1 VARLACPDA
10 ATLKK
15 GTLMR
20 PPLHLPA
27 AAVPITVAVTVTLA
41 LTLVSGCA
49 AGPESVPIRITPSR
63 VASDTRT
70 ATPTSAPA
78 STAPALP
85 RQLPN
90 LGPAMLAQVPADSS
104 QVLEAIGAGPNSP
117 NATVVL
123 YQRTAAGWQAGSSWP
138 AHDALDGWTADKH
151 QGDLRTPIGVFTLT
165 DAGGLLANPGTKLPY
180 YQSSEFTISGRGFE
194 GEPLAGAFDY
204 VIAINY
210 NRKTGVSPLDDTYPL
225 GYEKGTGVWLH
236 VDHGGPTHGCVS
248 IPRADI
254 ITLLRTLDPAQHPVI
269 VMGDAASL
277 AH

>member
-1 VARLACPDA
+1 
-10 ATLKK
+10 
-15 GTLMR
+15 MR
-20 PPLHLPA
+20 PPPHLTA
-27 AAVPITVAVTVTLA
+27 AAVPIAIAVALA
-41 LTLVSGCA
+41 LTLVSGCTS
-49 AGPESVPIRITPSR
+49 GPETVPIRITPSR
-63 VASDTRT
+63 VASDTGN
-70 ATPTSAPA
+70 ATPAPA
-78 STAPALP
+78 TASIAPALP
-85 RQLPN
+85 QQLPN
-90 LGPAMLAQVPADSS
+90 LGPTMLAQVPADSS

-138 AHDALDGWTADKH
+138 AHDALDGWTADKR

-180 YQSSEFTISGRGFE
+180 DQSSEFTISGRGFE

-277 AH
+277 AR

>member
-1 VARLACPDA
+1 MRLPLRLPTAVMPIAVA
-10 ATLKK
+10 ATL
-15 GTLMR
+15 
-20 PPLHLPA
+20 A
-27 AAVPITVAVTVTLA
+27 LA
-41 LTLVSGCA
+41 LVSGCA
-49 AGPESVPIRITPSR
+49 AEPEAVPVQSTPAR
-63 VASDTRT
+63 VANDTES
-70 ATPTSAPA
+70 AAPA
-78 STAPALP
+78 SATTSTAPALP
-85 RQLPN
+85 QQLPN
-90 LGPAMLAQVPADSS
+90 LGPAMAAQVPADSS
-104 QVLEAIGAGPNSP
+104 QVLETIGAGPNSP

-123 YQRTAAGWQAGSSWP
+123 YQHTTAGWQAGSSWP
-138 AHDALDGWTADKH
+138 AHDALDGWTSNKH

-254 ITLLRTLDPAQHPVI
+254 ITLLRTLDPAKHPVI
-269 VMGDAASL
+269 VMGDAAAL
-277 AH
+277 AR

>member
-1 VARLACPDA
+1 
-10 ATLKK
+10 
-15 GTLMR
+15 MR
-20 PPLHLPA
+20 PPLHLTA
-27 AAVPITVAVTVTLA
+27 AAVPIAIAVALA
-41 LTLVSGCA
+41 LTLVSGCTS
-49 AGPESVPIRITPSR
+49 GPETTPIRIAPSR
-63 VASDTRT
+63 VASDTGNAAPAP
-70 ATPTSAPA
+70 ATA

-85 RQLPN
+85 QQLPN
-90 LGPAMLAQVPADSS
+90 LGPTMLAQVPADSS

-117 NATVVL
+117 NVTVVL

-138 AHDALDGWTADKH
+138 AHDALDGWTADKR

-180 YQSSEFTISGRGFE
+180 DQSSEFTISGRGFE

-254 ITLLRTLDPAQHPVI
+254 ITLLRTLDPARHPVI

-277 AH
+277 AR